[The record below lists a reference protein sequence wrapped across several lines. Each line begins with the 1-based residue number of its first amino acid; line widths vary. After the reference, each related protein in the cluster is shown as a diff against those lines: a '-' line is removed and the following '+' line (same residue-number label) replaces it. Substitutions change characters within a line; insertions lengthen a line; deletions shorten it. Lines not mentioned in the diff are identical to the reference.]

1 MKIGIPVISTNGL
14 SAEVNEHFGM
24 SEYFVL
30 LEVEGDKI
38 IKTEVLEAALH
49 PKNTNLPRS
58 SGPA

>member
-1 MKIGIPVISTNGL
+1 MKVGIPVISTNGL

-38 IKTEVLEAALH
+38 IKVDVLEDSPS
-49 PKNTNLPRS
+49 PKEHKIPPS
-58 SGPA
+58 F